1 MVRVELGG
9 QDMPHNMS
17 VTVRHD
23 DMQGVFYVA
32 ASSIPGLEAR
42 ASGLDELFKIVE
54 QRIPEL
60 MTETAAAA

>member
-1 MVRVELGG
+1 
-9 QDMPHNMS
+9 MPHNMS
-17 VTVRHD
+17 VTVCHD

-54 QRIPEL
+54 DRILGLVTEEL
-60 MTETAAAA
+60 VAA

>member
-1 MVRVELGG
+1 
-9 QDMPHNMS
+9 MPHNMS

-23 DMQGVFYVA
+23 DLQGVFYIA

-54 QRIPEL
+54 ERIPGLLSEAQ
-60 MTETAAAA
+60 AAA